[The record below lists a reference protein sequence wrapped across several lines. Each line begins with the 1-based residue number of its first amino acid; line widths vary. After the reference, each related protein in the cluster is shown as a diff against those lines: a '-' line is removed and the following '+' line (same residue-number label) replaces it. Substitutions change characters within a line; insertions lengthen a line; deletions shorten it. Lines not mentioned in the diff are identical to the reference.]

1 MNISYAGLP
10 NIRLSTIDHQAKQVA
25 EAAMS
30 CLLTQIENSKA
41 SVQTI
46 LIPPVLVERST
57 CQRC

>member
-1 MNISYAGLP
+1 
-10 NIRLSTIDHQAKQVA
+10 
-25 EAAMS
+25 MS